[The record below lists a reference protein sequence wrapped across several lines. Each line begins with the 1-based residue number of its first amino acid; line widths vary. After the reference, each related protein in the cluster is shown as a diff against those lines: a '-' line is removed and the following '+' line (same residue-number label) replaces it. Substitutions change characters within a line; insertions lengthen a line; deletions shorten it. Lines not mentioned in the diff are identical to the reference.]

1 MNISNPQKIYGV
13 FEFTS
18 QVKSALERNFQDVLV
33 EGEISNLTASSRGH
47 LYFALKDTQAQ
58 IKCVCFRSKAR
69 LLRFQLE
76 NGNQVIVGGNLG
88 IYELRG
94 EYCLYAKSIKPL
106 GDGTLQQAFEQL
118 KSQLAIEG
126 LFDIERKKSL
136 PLLPRTIGIVTS
148 PSGAAIHDI
157 LRTLSQRHE
166 GIKVLL
172 FPAKV
177 QGEGASEE
185 IATGIS
191 TLNSISDVDVIII
204 GRGGGSIEDL
214 WAFNE
219 ERVARAIFSSNVP
232 LVSAVG
238 HEVDFTISDFVAD
251 VRAPTP
257 TGAVELVVSKKDDL
271 LTQLDHFE
279 NRLHQ
284 VLQLLFSKRRNRVFE
299 LSAKRVFTSAQSRI
313 QSYQQWMDELTFR
326 LQISSKE
333 ALGTWQNH
341 WNLTIDRLLRCDL
354 QHIIDLK
361 RDTLKFWGERATT
374 RIHFVL
380 QETKGRLSTQTS
392 AMRTLSPQSVLNRGY
407 AICRDSDGG
416 ILREAQ
422 RIQIGDPFSVT
433 LSQGRIQGRTECIE
447 TTHTVKKTN
456 K

>member
-1 MNISNPQKIYGV
+1 MNTSNPRKIYGV

-18 QVKSALERNFQDVLV
+18 QVKSLLESNFQDVLV
-33 EGEISNLTASSRGH
+33 EGEISNLTASSAGH
-47 LYFALKDTQAQ
+47 LYFALKDPQAQ
-58 IKCVCFRSKAR
+58 IKCLCFRSKAR

-88 IYELRG
+88 VYQLRG

-106 GDGTLQQAFEQL
+106 GAGSLQQAFEQL
-118 KSQLAIEG
+118 KSRLVAEG
-126 LFDIERKKSL
+126 LFDTERKKSL
-136 PLLPRTIGIVTS
+136 PLFPRTIGIVTS

-157 LRTLSQRHE
+157 LRTLRRRHE
-166 GIKVLL
+166 NTRVLL

-177 QGEGASEE
+177 QGEGASKE
-185 IATGIS
+185 IAAGINA
-191 TLNSISDVDVIII
+191 LNNMSDVDVIII

-257 TGAVELVVSKKDDL
+257 TSAVELVVSKKEDL

-279 NRLHQ
+279 NRLRR

-299 LSAKRVFTSAQSRI
+299 LSANRVFTSAQSRI
-313 QSYQQWMDELTFR
+313 RSQQQWLDELGFR
-326 LQISSKE
+326 LQMSSTK
-333 ALGTWQNH
+333 ALGTRQNH
-341 WNLTIDRLLRCDL
+341 WNLTVDHLLRCDL
-354 QHIIDLK
+354 QRIVNLK
-361 RDTLKFWGERATT
+361 REALKFWGKRATT

-380 QETKGRLSTQTS
+380 QKAKGSLSAHTS
-392 AMRTLSPQSVLNRGY
+392 AMRTLSPQAVLNRGY

-416 ILREAQ
+416 ILRAAQ
-422 RIQIGDPFSVT
+422 RLQIGDPFSVT
-433 LSQGRIQGRTECIE
+433 LSQGRIHGRTECIE
-447 TTHTVKKTN
+447 TTHTVKEN
-456 K
+456 Q